1 MTSENANTGN
11 VRETFF
17 FNQTRLNLDVISSK
31 VSDFQIGK
39 YTFEV
44 GGKKKGLKQVQ
55 DVENAYIV
63 SDETEYASGQFLP
76 LWSFGLLY

>member
-55 DVENAYIV
+55 GVENAYIV
-63 SDETEYASGQFLP
+63 RDDTEYASGQFLP